1 MSTREPTAP
10 RISGAT
16 RLLEALPEAK
26 RNHLLRRSDW
36 RYLLPD
42 AAPALAL
49 CLGGTELWACCEVI
63 AREVHDAPKKGVR
76 YDLVVGEN
84 PSRRELR
91 RMAAAMSPSGACYT
105 EWTRVAPLGPARLR
119 TRLAETGFHDATTYR
134 PWPSLS
140 PCRAWVPTEG
150 GAARYHWRVATR
162 ATRVRR
168 EKVRALF
175 GAALAPLG
183 LHQRLCAV
191 GLGPEAK
198 RLPQLV
204 GIARE
209 RGAWPDD
216 AIERGGLLLLTPGD
230 RVVGKVVALAFHRA
244 DVPALAIKTAR
255 TRDSGRGLHREAE
268 LLEAVAALHPRG
280 MSGVPRL
287 HFLDALLGRPILGE
301 TALSGIPLA
310 ATLTHASYARAAERV
325 TDWLIA
331 LAEPAAAQPHEPT
344 WETLIAPVFER
355 FSAEFGSVIE
365 ESRLARTREILGGI
379 GALPVVCEQRD
390 FSPWNVFESEGGI
403 VVLDWE
409 SGEPRGLPALDLIYF
424 ATHAAYYLERAWIT
438 GRYVDAHR
446 AAWSKDTPLGRANHA
461 CVARYLARLDLDP
474 WLLGPLRLLAWVLHA
489 HSDFVHLRADV
500 GGTPNDEALR
510 SSRFFRLF
518 RADLEELTS

>member
-1 MSTREPTAP
+1 MSERERAP

-16 RLLEALPEAK
+16 RILEALPEAK
-26 RNHLLRRSDW
+26 RNRLLRRSDW

-76 YDLVVGEN
+76 YDLVVAEN
-84 PSRRELR
+84 PSRRELQ

-105 EWTRVAPLGPARLR
+105 EWTHVAPLGPARLR
-119 TRLAETGFHDATTYR
+119 GRLAAAGFRNAATYR
-134 PWPSLS
+134 PWPSLN

-150 GAARYHWRVATR
+150 SAARHHWSGATR
-162 ATRVRR
+162 STSVRR
-168 EKVRALF
+168 EKARGFVGAL
-175 GAALAPLG
+175 LAPLG
-183 LHQRLCAV
+183 AHRRLCAV
-191 GLGPEAK
+191 ALGPEAK

-204 GIARE
+204 SVARE
-209 RGAWPDD
+209 RGAWPDEAMD
-216 AIERGGLLLLTPGD
+216 PGGLLLLTPGD
-230 RVVGKVVALAFHRA
+230 RVVGKVVALVFHRVDA
-244 DVPALAIKTAR
+244 PALSIKTAR

-280 MSGVPRL
+280 MAGVPRL

-301 TALSGIPLA
+301 TALSGVPIA
-310 ATLTHASYARAAERV
+310 ASLTPARYERIAERV

-331 LAEPAAAQPHEPT
+331 LAEPAAGQSPEPT
-344 WETLIAPVFER
+344 WDTLVSPALER
-355 FSAEFGSVIE
+355 FAAEFGSVLDASE
-365 ESRLARTREILGGI
+365 LARTREIVGGL

-390 FSPWNVFESEGGI
+390 FSPWNVFEGPGGI

-424 ATHAAYYLERAWIT
+424 ATHAAYYLERAWVT
-438 GRYVDAHR
+438 GRFVEAHR
-446 AAWSKDTPLGRANHA
+446 AAWSEKTALGRVNQA

-474 WLLGPLRLLAWVLHA
+474 ALLRPLRLFAWLLHA

-500 GGTPNDEALR
+500 GGSPNEETLR
-510 SSRFFRLF
+510 GSRFFRLF
-518 RADLEELTS
+518 RADLEELAR